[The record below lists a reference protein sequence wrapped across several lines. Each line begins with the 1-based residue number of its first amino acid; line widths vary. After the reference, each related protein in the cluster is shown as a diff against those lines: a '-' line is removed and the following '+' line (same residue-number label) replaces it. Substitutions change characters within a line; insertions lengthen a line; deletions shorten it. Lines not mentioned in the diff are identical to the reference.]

1 LHRREQP
8 DPRETFALDEFL
20 NVGELEDAA
29 RRKLPVAVYEYV
41 VGGAGDETTAA
52 ANVSAWSRYRLRPR
66 VMIDVSTIDTRARV
80 LGDHAA
86 LPVGLAPCGWQR
98 FLHPE
103 AELATA
109 RAAGV
114 AGVPLCVSTGS
125 TCPLEEVA
133 DAYHEAGG
141 SVAWFQLYV
150 NQNRDLVQHLLRRA
164 AGAGYRAVVVTADL
178 PVSGYRERE
187 LRHQLELGEGVEPA
201 NFRAFGANRSP
212 LELMEGFTDPSL
224 TWSDLAWIR
233 EASGLPVVVKGLLTG
248 EDADLAVEHGASGV
262 VVSNHGGRQLDRTPA
277 TVDVL
282 EEVVNGVRG
291 RAEVYLDGGVRR
303 GTDVL
308 IALGLGARAVFVGR
322 PYLWGLAA
330 GGERGVA
337 RVLEILN
344 AEISNAMALTGV
356 TRVDQIDRAHVRS
369 PHAN

>member
-1 LHRREQP
+1 VE
-8 DPRETFALDEFL
+8 EFL
-20 NVGELEDAA
+20 NVRDFEEAA
-29 RRKLPVAVYEYV
+29 RRTLPVAVYDYV

-52 ANVSAWSRYRLRPR
+52 DNVSAFSRYRLRPR
-66 VMIDVSTIDTRARV
+66 VLVDVSVVDTRAQL

-86 LPVGLAPCGWQR
+86 LPLGLAPCGWQR

-114 AGVPLCVSTGS
+114 AGVPLCVSTAS
-125 TCPLEEVA
+125 TCALDEVA

-141 SVAWFQLYV
+141 SAAWFQLYM
-150 NQNRDLVQHLLRRA
+150 NKNRDLVEHLLRRA
-164 AGAGYRAVVVTADL
+164 AAAGYRAVVVTADL
-178 PVSGYRERE
+178 PVTGYRERE
-187 LRHQLELGEGVEPA
+187 LRHELELGDGIEPA
-201 NFRAFGANRSP
+201 NFRAFAADRSP

-233 EASGLPVVVKGLLTG
+233 ATSGLPVVVKGLLTA
-248 EDADLAVEHGASGV
+248 EDAHLAVEHGAAGV
-262 VVSNHGGRQLDRTPA
+262 VVSNHGGRQLDRSPA
-277 TVDVL
+277 SVDVL
-282 EEVVNGVRG
+282 EEVVDAVRG

-308 IALGLGARAVFVGR
+308 IALGLGAHAVFVGR

-344 AEISNAMALTGV
+344 AEISNAMVLTGV

-369 PHAN
+369 TGTN